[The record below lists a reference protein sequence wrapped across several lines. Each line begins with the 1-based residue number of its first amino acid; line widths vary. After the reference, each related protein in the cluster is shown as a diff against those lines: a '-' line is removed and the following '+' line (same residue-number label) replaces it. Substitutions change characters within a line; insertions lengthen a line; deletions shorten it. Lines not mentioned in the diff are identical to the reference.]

1 MSSHLPGKFIWF
13 EHASADTAKAR
24 SFYERLFDWHVEAMP
39 MGDGTYDMLMN
50 GGAGIG
56 GLVDAKAGTPTAWQ
70 SYISVPDVDAA
81 YRAALAAGAASV
93 AAPADFPPVGRGA
106 TIVDPTG
113 ATVSLWKSTQG
124 DRPDPAETPV
134 GSWYWN
140 ELLTSDAQRALAF
153 YAQVFGYTHETM
165 DMGQPV
171 PYIVLQRR
179 RQAARRHLPG
189 AARRSDAVAALRARG
204 RLRRHRRPRGAARRP
219 GVPGAHRHP
228 ERRPLRVDH
237 GSAGRA
243 GRLHQGIASDVS
255 LPRRRL

>member
-140 ELLTSDAQRALAF
+140 ELLTSDAQKALAF
-153 YAQVFGYTHETM
+153 YAQVFGYTHEAM

-171 PYIVLQRR
+171 PYIVLN
-179 RQAARRHLPG
+179 AG
-189 AARRSDAVAALRARG
+189 G
-204 RLRRHRRPRGAARRP
+204 KPRGGIYQAPQGAPTQWLPYVRVADCDATADRATQLGARLCQAPTDIPNVGRFASIVDP
-219 GVPGAHRHP
+219 LGAQ
-228 ERRPLRVDH
+228 VAFIK
-237 GSAGRA
+237 GSPAM
-243 GRLHQGIASDVS
+243 
-255 LPRRRL
+255 